1 LKIASATI
9 SSCWPGREQGQRVQR
24 SESLLIRGEKSM
36 PKRAEKEIVCIAQ
49 FTAKPGKEDEF
60 IAALHS
66 LMAPTHKEKGC
77 IRYELNQNIDNP
89 RVITFIEKFAS
100 REDFDLHCSM
110 SYIKAH
116 FEKSPQWVE
125 SQSITLHREILP

>member
-1 LKIASATI
+1 
-9 SSCWPGREQGQRVQR
+9 
-24 SESLLIRGEKSM
+24 M
-36 PKRAEKEIVCIAQ
+36 PKKAEKEIVCIAQ
-49 FTAKPGKEDEF
+49 FTAKPGTEDEF

-100 REDFDLHCSM
+100 KEDFDLHCNM
-110 SYIKAH
+110 PYIKAH
-116 FEKSPQWVE
+116 FEKSPRWVE
-125 SQSITLHREILP
+125 SQSITLHKEILP

>member
-1 LKIASATI
+1 
-9 SSCWPGREQGQRVQR
+9 
-24 SESLLIRGEKSM
+24 M
-36 PKRAEKEIVCIAQ
+36 PKKAEREIVCIAQ

-66 LMAPTHKEKGC
+66 LMSPTHKEKGC

-100 REDFDLHCSM
+100 KQDFDLHCNM
-110 SYIKAH
+110 PYIKAH